1 MEFFRIK
8 QMEVGNNTNLGTR
21 SLHIFSTDQYLEI
34 ELKYIRSC
42 FNKRN
47 GYPHW
52 AIYRVLKEIKEKH
65 QENIVNQAMQTNIK
79 CPRTI
84 IVS

>member
-8 QMEVGNNTNLGTR
+8 QMEVGNNKNFGTR
-21 SLHIFSTDQYLEI
+21 SLHICSTDQYLET
-34 ELKYIRSC
+34 ELKYIRSR

-52 AIYRVLKEIKEKH
+52 AMYRVLKEIKEKH
-65 QENIVNQAMQTNIK
+65 QENIVNQAIQTNIK
-79 CPRTI
+79 CSRTI
-84 IVS
+84 IVI

>member
-8 QMEVGNNTNLGTR
+8 QMEVGNNTNFGTR

-34 ELKYIRSC
+34 ELKYIRSR

-47 GYPHW
+47 GYPRW
-52 AIYRVLKEIKEKH
+52 AIYRVLKEIKEKY

-84 IVS
+84 IFS